1 MDAPP
6 RCPPWL
12 TRRELGHRRAG
23 ARWRAGRWCVDGW
36 PRHVRRCATSWRW
49 KRRCG
54 TFSKKN
60 LQNVGQ
66 HFCCKMLATLFSIE
80 ILIQL
85 SKKMLVNIFVFKML
99 KIFVIM
105 EALGKKRRKV

>member
-1 MDAPP
+1 MGGRAMSAGVPPVGGGREDA
-6 RCPPWL
+6 
-12 TRRELGHRRAG
+12 EH
-23 ARWRAGRWCVDGW
+23 
-36 PRHVRRCATSWRW
+36 SQ
-49 KRRCG
+49 
-54 TFSKKN
+54 KKN